1 MIHFGRDTARRS
13 AHGPFAG
20 AALGDRLSADPS
32 VMQLLPLLALRSE
45 AKASGLAAHRAS
57 KSEAARL
64 FLIHA
69 AVLREIA
76 RRTGEIDT
84 LGRAASAVLR
94 ARDLAAGDR
103 RLLAQTLI
111 AHAEILVLGD
121 VLFGDREAAAVA
133 AHRLAEAALLPLNPA
148 THARRDALLAVLMA
162 RHADASSEAG
172 VKAAAHALASAAKT
186 LGALAALGKLDDSEA
201 HDLICDHAELLTST
215 GQTAKDRHRLE
226 QAVRMLE
233 ALEPELD
240 AAYRPLTWARAQTLR
255 AQAMAAVGDLAGDA
269 AIIAEGSSL
278 LAVVREEILMEHSP
292 LDTARANHALG
303 LVLQS
308 LGEACEEEALF
319 DRAGA
324 AFALALNAVEDQP
337 RLPFRSI
344 VAHDGAACLA
354 RRAERR
360 GDLASLERAEAAFRD
375 ALKTRSA
382 AADPLAW
389 AVTQVALARI
399 YEAEAD
405 LRGDT
410 GERADAAFA
419 LASAL
424 DVFAEKGLRS
434 LSDVALTALE
444 RVKASAQAF

>member
-1 MIHFGRDTARRS
+1 
-13 AHGPFAG
+13 
-20 AALGDRLSADPS
+20 
-32 VMQLLPLLALRSE
+32 MQLLPLMALRAE
-45 AKASGLAAHRAS
+45 AAASGLAAHRAA
-57 KSEAARL
+57 KAEAARL
-64 FLIHA
+64 FLTHA

-94 ARDLAAGDR
+94 ARDLAADDR
-103 RLLAQTLI
+103 RRSAQTLI
-111 AHAEILVLGD
+111 AHAEVLMLGAA
-121 VLFGDREAAAVA
+121 LFGDREAADVA
-133 AHRLAEAALLPLNPA
+133 ARRLTEAAALPLDPA
-148 THARRDALLAVLMA
+148 THARRDALAAVLTA
-162 RHADASSEAG
+162 RHADAAGDAGGKAASEA
-172 VKAAAHALASAAKT
+172 LSSAAKV
-186 LGALAALGKLDDSEA
+186 LAALAALGKLDDSEA
-201 HDLICDHAELLTST
+201 HDLVCDHAELSISA
-215 GQTAKDRHRLE
+215 GQAAKDRVRLE

-233 ALEPELD
+233 DLEPELD
-240 AAYRPLTWARAQTLR
+240 PAYRPLTWARVRTLR

-269 AIIAEGSSL
+269 ALIADASSL
-278 LAVVREEILMEHSP
+278 LAEVREDIPMEHSP
-292 LDTARANHALG
+292 LDMARANHALG

-324 AFALALNAVEDQP
+324 AFALALTAVEGAP
-337 RLPFRSI
+337 LLPFRSI
-344 VAHDGAACLA
+344 LAHDGAACLA

-444 RVKASAQAF
+444 RVKANSPAP